1 MAFAV
6 NTEDQSTRIT
16 LSEGSLVEPYR
27 KKTVTSSFP
36 FIKPGLKVEPLQ
48 DLVKIIKQ
56 IEKVYHQGFKK
67 CVAGDKDN
75 LSLNESKYN
84 IRELAA
90 ELDRLVQI
98 KKFSLMS
105 GNMKNKGSQEEQ
117 QYYILQWAE
126 ELENLQRKQTD
137 TSSQDE
143 RPQTFSEKSI
153 SDTEMKL
160 KQTKKHLSRLT
171 WKLKDMKQN
180 SVCPKGECRETLRDL
195 HKQWRQGESSILPVM
210 DWMMKTVLQPE
221 SSEDFVPREWV
232 KNKQKSK
239 NIVGLRISNA
249 VWHWI
254 TKSKAVII
262 LDPNTANPDLL
273 ISKNGKSVRA
283 KNYGEHWKDFQRN
296 HTKFDGWTCVQAK
309 VGYNTGS
316 HYWEVD
322 IRKKCEW
329 RLGVV
334 KESAP
339 RNGFV
344 TMNTKTGFWNLRL
357 QLGTLIALTEPVTKL
372 NMPTP
377 HKIGVY
383 LDIEEGQVSFY
394 DAEKRRHIYTFNTEF
409 SGTETIYPMFGTIE
423 TDRELVIS

>member
-6 NTEDQSTRIT
+6 NTENQSGIT

-27 KKTVTSSFP
+27 KKAVTSSFP
-36 FIKPGLKVEPLQ
+36 FIKPGLRVEQPQ
-48 DLVKIIKQ
+48 DLVKIIKK
-56 IEKVYHQGFKK
+56 IEKVCHQGFKK
-67 CVAGDKDN
+67 CASADKHN
-75 LSLNESKYN
+75 LSLNESKCN

-90 ELDRLVQI
+90 ELDRVVQI

-117 QYYILQWAE
+117 QSYILQWAE
-126 ELENLQRKQTD
+126 EIENLETKQLD
-137 TSSQDE
+137 TSSQEE
-143 RPQTFSEKSI
+143 RPQTFSEMCV

-160 KQTKKHLSRLT
+160 TQAKKNVSRLT
-171 WKLKDMKQN
+171 WKLKEMKQN
-180 SVCPKGECRETLRDL
+180 SVCPKRECRETLRDL

-221 SSEDFVPREWV
+221 SSEDFISREWV

-239 NIVGLRISNA
+239 NIVGLRIPNT

-254 TKSKAVII
+254 TKSKDVII

-273 ISKNGKSVRA
+273 VSENGKTVRA
-283 KNYGEHWKDFQRN
+283 KHYGDHWEGFQRN
-296 HTKFDGWTCVQAK
+296 QSKFDGWTCVQAK

-322 IRKKCEW
+322 VRKKCEW
-329 RLGVV
+329 RLGVI

-357 QLGTLIALTEPVTKL
+357 QLRTLIALTEPVTKL
-372 NMPTP
+372 NMPAP
-377 HKIGVY
+377 YKIGVY

-394 DAEKRRHIYTFNTEF
+394 DAENRRHIFTFNTEF